1 MTVKNVQTL
10 YIPHP
15 ASITMVYLPR
25 SRSPIDTLVL
35 TIIVLDVKLA
45 DMNHRRSFQMDCV
58 QSVDLTGQHTY
69 SVSQVT
75 WSVR

>member
-25 SRSPIDTLVL
+25 LRSPIDTLLLTVL
-35 TIIVLDVKLA
+35 LT
-45 DMNHRRSFQMDCV
+45 SF
-58 QSVDLTGQHTY
+58 
-69 SVSQVT
+69 
-75 WSVR
+75 